1 MMFRMARRTVGGHV
15 TGQVAVET
23 ASEEELYLDVL
34 MTTEASLGHRLP
46 RPSVAGRAVLRA
58 REFGMLCMRCRE
70 LTCLS
75 VYMLNVCLADHNDDC
90 DKAHGE

>member
-1 MMFRMARRTVGGHV
+1 MFRMARRTVGGHV
-15 TGQVAVET
+15 TGQVAVEA
-23 ASEEELYLDVL
+23 ASEEELYVDLL

-46 RPSVAGRAVLRA
+46 WHSVAGVAVLRA

-70 LTCLS
+70 LTWRGVLHFD
-75 VYMLNVCLADHNDDC
+75 VNRADHNDDR